1 MISKKRGLVPC
12 QIKKNA
18 YILGLLR
25 MAARLSSGLF
35 ADELPL
41 PLLTRAG
48 FDPTFEVCALILS
61 D

>member
-25 MAARLSSGLF
+25 VAARLSSGLL
-35 ADELPL
+35 ADELPY
-41 PLLTRAG
+41 
-48 FDPTFEVCALILS
+48 S
-61 D
+61 S